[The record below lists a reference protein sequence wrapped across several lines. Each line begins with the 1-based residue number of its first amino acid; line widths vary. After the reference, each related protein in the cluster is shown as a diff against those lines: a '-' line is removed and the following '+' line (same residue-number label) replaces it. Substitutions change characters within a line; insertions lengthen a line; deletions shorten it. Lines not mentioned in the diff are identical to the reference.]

1 MMNIY
6 EEKYHQFLDMTI
18 VTVPKYNRK
27 YIQIEAKYICMSN
40 HYFWPHR
47 GSSTKNGGYKKL
59 VSHVQSFYPPLLVK
73 SYDHASVF
81 NL

>member
-27 YIQIEAKYICMSN
+27 YIEIEAIYIYMSN
-40 HYFWPHR
+40 QYFWPRR

-59 VSHVQSFYPPLLVK
+59 VSHVQSFHPPLLVK

-81 NL
+81 KL